1 MITALLLMTTL
12 AFFLP
17 PLLCGKELTF
27 VHIDDDDDEDSEDLE
42 SRPLLD
48 DE

>member
-1 MITALLLMTTL
+1 MALLLMTTL
-12 AFFLP
+12 AFSLP
-17 PLLCGKELTF
+17 PLLCGKELIF
-27 VHIDDDDDEDSEDLE
+27 VHIDDDEDSEDLE